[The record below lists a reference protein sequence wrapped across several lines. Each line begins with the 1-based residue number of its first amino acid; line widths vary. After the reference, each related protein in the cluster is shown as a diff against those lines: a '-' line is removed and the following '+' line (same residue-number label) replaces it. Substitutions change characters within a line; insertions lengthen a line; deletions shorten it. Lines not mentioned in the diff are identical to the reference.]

1 MITNVTYF
9 GMIAEKIGVE
19 SEDIPI
25 PKEEIPLDLKLFFE
39 SKYPVLKTMT
49 YQIAV
54 NQEIETHLSFKTSS
68 AEIALLPPFAG
79 G

>member
-1 MITNVTYF
+1 MKANIKYF
-9 GMIAEKIGVE
+9 GMIAEKIGKTEETV
-19 SEDIPI
+19 DIEFNEQLNLRDYFI
-25 PKEEIPLDLKLFFE
+25 K
-39 SKYPVLKTMT
+39 KYPELIEMN

-54 NQEIETHLSFKTSS
+54 DKKLTETINSNSES